1 MTIDAQEPVLVLRD
15 GALGRIRLNR
25 PKALNSLTL
34 EMVRTMA
41 AALKEFAEDDSVG
54 AVLVDG
60 LGERGLS
67 AGGDIRALYNSAKAR
82 DGVAA
87 TFFDEEYA
95 MNAFIAA
102 FPKPYIAF
110 MDGITMG
117 GGVGISAHGSHRVVT
132 ERTKLAMPETGIG
145 FLPDVGGTWLL
156 AHLPGEVGTYIGL
169 TGASI
174 SGADAVDIGLADVLV
189 HSDRLATI
197 ADALSRVQP
206 GARNEDIAM
215 LLEGFAEKPHSVL
228 ASHRPVIDRVFAFD
242 EVGEILSA
250 LEADPSD
257 FAQGTLKVIA
267 HKSPSALVLTLQ
279 LLRLGRR
286 STSLREC
293 LDREYATATE
303 MILAYDFQEGVR
315 AAVIDKDRHP
325 KWQPSTVAEVNTS
338 DLLLEYR
345 LAVSA

>member
-15 GALGRIRLNR
+15 GTLGRIRLNR

-41 AALKEFAEDDSVG
+41 AALKDFAEDDSVG

-67 AGGDIRALYNSAKAR
+67 AGGDIRALYNSAKAL

-95 MNAFIAA
+95 MNAFIAS
-102 FPKPYIAF
+102 FPKPYVAF

-132 ERTKLAMPETGIG
+132 ERTRLAMPETGIG

-174 SGADAVDIGLADVLV
+174 SGADAVDIGLADILV
-189 HSDRLATI
+189 QSDGLATI
-197 ADALSRVQP
+197 ADTLSAVEPGVTNDDISALL
-206 GARNEDIAM
+206 G
-215 LLEGFAEKPHSVL
+215 GFAEKPQSAL
-228 ASHRPVIDRVFAFD
+228 APNRRVIDRVFAFD
-242 EVGEILSA
+242 EVGEILSS
-250 LEADPSD
+250 LEADGSD
-257 FAQGTLKVIA
+257 FAHETLKVIA

-286 STSLREC
+286 SESLREC
-293 LDREYATATE
+293 LDREYATATQ
-303 MILAYDFQEGVR
+303 MILAHDFQEGVR

-325 KWQPSTVAEVNTS
+325 KWQPSTVAEVDAP
-338 DLLLEYR
+338 DLLLEYG
-345 LAVSA
+345 LSVTA